1 MFGMMVLKIKH
12 FLLALKQFDGLRYSP
27 PSVKLMATTAEPLHP
42 EPATSWSASLPLPSP
57 HMDSQVRCVF
67 IHKSVYAIVFSII
80 KLCKLI

>member
-1 MFGMMVLKIKH
+1 MMVLKIKH

-57 HMDSQVRCVF
+57 HMDSQVRDWNSGKNVDLQSL
-67 IHKSVYAIVFSII
+67 KPYS
-80 KLCKLI
+80 